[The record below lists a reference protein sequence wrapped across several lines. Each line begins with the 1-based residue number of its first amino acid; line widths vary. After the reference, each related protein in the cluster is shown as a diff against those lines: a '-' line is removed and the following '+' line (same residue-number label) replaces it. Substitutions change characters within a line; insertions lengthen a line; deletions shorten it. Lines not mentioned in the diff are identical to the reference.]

1 MILDPTP
8 AEIVYHGS
16 HFTVAGNVLMEV
28 HRATTGDLIHSERS
42 KNLVV
47 TDGRNIIR
55 DLMLNVGNAPNTMA
69 VGKGA
74 SITTASMTR
83 LEDEQFR
90 AIFTRK
96 TATNA
101 KATFQLL
108 LGTGDANVSPQT
120 LGEVGIF
127 SGASYN
133 STTATIGGLMF
144 ARTTFTPI
152 AKDNTMTIT
161 YTWEV
166 TVGS

>member
-1 MILDPTP
+1 MIEIFTP
-8 AEIVYHGS
+8 SSQVHAV
-16 HFTVAGNVLMEV
+16 GNVLMQV
-28 HRATTGDLIHSERS
+28 HRAWTGELLRSERR

-47 TDGRNIIR
+47 TAGRNILR
-55 DLMLNVGNAPNTMA
+55 DLLLNVGNAPNTMA
-69 VGKGA
+69 VGKGETVT
-74 SITTASMTR
+74 SASMTS

-96 TATNA
+96 TSSNA

-127 SGASYN
+127 SGAAYN
-133 STTATIGGLMF
+133 STTATIGGTMF

-161 YTWEV
+161 YTWEI
-166 TVGS
+166 TVGV